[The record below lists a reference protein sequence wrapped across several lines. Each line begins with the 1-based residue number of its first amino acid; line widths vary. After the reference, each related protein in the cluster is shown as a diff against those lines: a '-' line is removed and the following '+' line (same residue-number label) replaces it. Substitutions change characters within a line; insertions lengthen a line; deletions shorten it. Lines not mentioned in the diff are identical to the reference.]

1 MLNKWSA
8 LTLVAGSAIGYAVA
22 APPARAQGDIVPFN
36 VGDRVVLR
44 IDASAETPVERSFTC
59 TVGALQANWVRCDS
73 TDPFRSQRS
82 ENWIN
87 VRSLVQIRKEAR

>member
-1 MLNKWSA
+1 MVNKWSA
-8 LTLVAGSAIGYAVA
+8 LMLVAGSAIGYLVA
-22 APPARAQGDIVPFN
+22 APAAGAQGEIVPFN

-59 TVGALQANWVRCDS
+59 TVGALHANWVRCD
-73 TDPFRSQRS
+73 TVDPFRSQRS